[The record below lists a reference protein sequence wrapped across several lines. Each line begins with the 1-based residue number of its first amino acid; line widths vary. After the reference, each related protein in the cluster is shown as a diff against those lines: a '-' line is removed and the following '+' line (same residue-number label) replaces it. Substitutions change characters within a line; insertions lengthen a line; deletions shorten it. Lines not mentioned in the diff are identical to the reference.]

1 MKSSPRPTRVA
12 IIGAGP
18 AGATTALLPARR
30 GASVVL
36 LDDGRR
42 LELVVC
48 ESLVPRLTEI
58 FQRLGIEE
66 QVRALG
72 VRKPGVTF
80 AFDDGDDFELSFSAL
95 RGVLPNYAYNVPRRE
110 FDQFLLDTAL
120 AAGASYVETVA
131 KLDADPALDSVC
143 LAPETLARTP
153 AWDGA
158 TPDVIIDASG
168 RRRLF
173 AKLLGI
179 SAETGPRRDISHF
192 AHYENAPW
200 PEPHG
205 QVVIGRLE
213 HGWSWRIPLPGPRLS
228 IGVVLPKERAQRFG
242 TTPEEQLEKAIAHD
256 ARLAA
261 ATAERRRVS
270 SVATYANYQ
279 LISARGSGAGW
290 AMVGD
295 AFGFVDPMLSPG
307 LCMAMS
313 SAERLAAAI
322 PAHGGATPE
331 LDRALNLYWRWFR
344 DQLTAWQDL
353 VEHFY
358 DGRIFAIHRA
368 GSAFSQK
375 HPGILSRLLERHTA
389 KHFSGMASGAL
400 TARPYSRGLL
410 RFLGRHFARGSESG
424 LFAIR

>member
-1 MKSSPRPTRVA
+1 MKVPQQPTRVA

-18 AGATTALLPARR
+18 AGATTALLLARR

-42 LELVVC
+42 PELVVG
-48 ESLVPRLTEI
+48 ESLVPLLTEI
-58 FQRLGIEE
+58 FQRVGIEG

-110 FDQFLLDTAL
+110 FDQLLLDTAL
-120 AAGASYVETVA
+120 AAGATHIGTVA
-131 KLDADPALDSVC
+131 KLDADPGRDTVR
-143 LAPETLARTP
+143 LAAETLALIP
-153 AWDGA
+153 AWNGA
-158 TPDVIIDASG
+158 QPDVIIDASG
-168 RRRLF
+168 RRRVF

-179 SAETGPRRDISHF
+179 SAETGPRRDVAHF

-205 QVVIGRLE
+205 QVEIGRLAD
-213 HGWSWRIPLPGPRLS
+213 GWSWRIPLPGPRLS
-228 IGVVLPKERAQRFG
+228 IGVVLPKEHAQRFG
-242 TTPEEQLEKAIAHD
+242 ATPEEQLEKAIAHD

-261 ATAERRRVS
+261 ATARRRRVT
-270 SVATYANYQ
+270 SVATYTNYQ
-279 LISARGSGAGW
+279 LVSARGSGAGW

-307 LCMAMS
+307 LCMAMM

-322 PAHGGATPE
+322 PAHGGVTPE
-331 LDRALNLYWRWFR
+331 MNRALDLYWRWFR
-344 DQLTAWQDL
+344 DQLAAWQDL

-368 GSAFSQK
+368 GSAFSKK
-375 HPGILSRLLERHTA
+375 HPGIVSRLLERHTS

-400 TARPYSRGLL
+400 TAHPYSRWLL
-410 RFLGRHFARGSESG
+410 RFLGRQFAPGSVSKE
-424 LFAIR
+424 FAIR